1 MSDIVFRPAGWPRY
15 SRSTP
20 RTRPRRSATKMRR
33 PSSASLAGI
42 GSGSASAGTAPG
54 LVLRPGLVLGSR
66 LVGQLRQV
74 EAVHEISE
82 NGQALLVHR
91 RLGLV
96 LVAGLLIR
104 VGNDAGRFHDL
115 LRDEDRALDPHR
127 QRNGGGWPRVEV
139 QVAPVMLHVE
149 AGGRELVGDAGRP
162 GGVHPGP
169 AGADSRKPAGR
180 GRGAA

>member
-33 PSSASLAGI
+33 PSSASLPGI

-96 LVAGLLIR
+96 LVAGFLIR
-104 VGNDAGRFHDL
+104 GGDDARPFHDL
-115 LRDEDRALDPHR
+115 LPCGNRAPHPPP
-127 QRNGGGWPRVEV
+127 QRNGVRRPRI
-139 QVAPVMLHVE
+139 
-149 AGGRELVGDAGRP
+149 
-162 GGVHPGP
+162 
-169 AGADSRKPAGR
+169 
-180 GRGAA
+180 

>member
-33 PSSASLAGI
+33 PSSASLPGI

-96 LVAGLLIR
+96 LVAGFLIR

-127 QRNGGGWPRVEV
+127 QRNGVGWPRIEV
-139 QVAPVMLHVE
+139 QVTPVLLHVE
-149 AGGRELVGDAGRP
+149 AGVEDLRAGP
-162 GGVHPGP
+162 LHPP
-169 AGADSRKPAGR
+169 APPALHPPPSHPTPP
-180 GRGAA
+180 